1 MKYLCTV
8 LFALLGVACNEEK
21 ATIDGS
27 ALALE
32 VCNCTEKANAMKGS
46 DPNRAAEMKKCDALQ
61 KSTWNAV
68 KGTDQQDA
76 YNARFPCGR

>member
-1 MKYLCTV
+1 MLLV
-8 LFALLGVACNEEK
+8 VILLGACNEEK
-21 ATIDGS
+21 VSIDGS

-46 DPNRAAEMKKCDALQ
+46 DPNRKAEMKKCDALQ
-61 KSTWNAV
+61 KSTWNTV

>member
-1 MKYLCTV
+1 MRHLYRL
-8 LFALLGVACNEEK
+8 LFLTFLGACNEEK
-21 ATIDGS
+21 PSIDGS

-32 VCNCTEKANAMKGS
+32 VCNCTEKANAMKGT
-46 DPNRAAEMKKCDALQ
+46 DPNRAAEMKKCDVLQ
-61 KSTWNAV
+61 KSTWNTV